1 VTKQVEVLAKLTFNG
16 FHVTYWNH
24 ETRMVEEQHFPTYD
38 SVMDRGWRKA
48 GEPFPSAETFAEDLF
63 NVYGDHVG
71 KVVDNAGNVL
81 LDRMSE
87 MQALEEEPHH
97 Y

>member
-1 VTKQVEVLAKLTFNG
+1 MTDPLYDKLSFNG

-24 ETRMVEEQHFPTYD
+24 ETRCVEEQHFPTYD
-38 SVMDRGWRKA
+38 SVMDRGWRKS

-71 KVVDNAGNVL
+71 KIVDNAGNVL
-81 LDRMSE
+81 LDDMAE
-87 MQALEEEPHH
+87 MQVLEEEMHR